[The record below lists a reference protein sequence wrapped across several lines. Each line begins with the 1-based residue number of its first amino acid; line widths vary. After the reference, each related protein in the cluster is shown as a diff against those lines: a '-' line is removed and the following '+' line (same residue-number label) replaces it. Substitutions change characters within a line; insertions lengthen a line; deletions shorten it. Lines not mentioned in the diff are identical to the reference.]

1 MPGGTKPPVGPLAHE
16 VVGIIRGHLA
26 RIGWT
31 HGKLGAKIGI
41 SASQVSRMLRG
52 DRHMDLDQLA
62 RICQVTG
69 LRVTDVL
76 AEAERALA
84 ARDAAEVE
92 ARQLVAELGT
102 PGEGDEGQETA

>member
-16 VVGIIRGHLA
+16 AARIIRGHLA

-31 HGKLGAKIGI
+31 HQELGAKVNI

-62 RICQVTG
+62 RICAVTG
-69 LRVTDVL
+69 LRVVDVL

-84 ARDAAEVE
+84 ERDAAETE
-92 ARQLVAELGT
+92 ARRLVTELSL
-102 PGEGDEGQETA
+102 PGEGDKGQETA